1 MDEILKLEK
10 LRRSVI
16 AKYKIYR
23 IFAAISG
30 GILSFGFMIYIF
42 SMFQARKDAALMYF
56 LAFMI
61 IFFVF
66 YSIAFKNFKEKGNKE
81 FRVKYKNMYIM
92 PYVKKLGFKYDVWGF
107 VNATDIITS
116 RIFPSFSFQNG
127 NDKIS
132 GDIDGVHFEFSDLIL
147 QDESTRNGEND
158 EIFNWMLGRSNGYDY
173 RVKDTL
179 FKGIF
184 FVADFFKRINS
195 HTLVVSNPS
204 SAGTEGLNKINM
216 DNTEFNR
223 EFFVFSDD
231 LQNAMYILSPSLMEK
246 ILLLKK
252 QMKSDIAISFI
263 STKIFIRVDREYDSF
278 EPDVD
283 KKVITNNLD
292 KTIKKDLNA
301 FLDIV
306 KILGLNTKIWITRK

>member
-292 KTIKKDLNA
+292 KTIKK
-301 FLDIV
+301 I
-306 KILGLNTKIWITRK
+306 

>member
-306 KILGLNTKIWITRK
+306 KILGLNTKIWIT

>member
-263 STKIFIRVDREYDSF
+263 GTKIFIRVDREYDSF

-306 KILGLNTKIWITRK
+306 KILGLNTKIWIT

>member
-30 GILSFGFMIYIF
+30 GILSFGFMMYIF
-42 SMFQARKDAALMYF
+42 PMFQAQKDAALMYF

-66 YSIAFKNFKEKGNKE
+66 YSIAFKNFKEKGNRE
-81 FRVKYKNMYIM
+81 FRVKYKNMYIA

-158 EIFNWMLGRSNGYDY
+158 EIFNWMLGRSDGYDY

-263 STKIFIRVDREYDSF
+263 GTKIFIRVDREYDSF

-306 KILGLNTKIWITRK
+306 KILGLNAKIWIA

>member
-10 LRRSVI
+10 LRKSII

-23 IFAAISG
+23 ILAAFSG
-30 GILSFGFMIYIF
+30 GILSFQCILPIF
-42 SMFQARKDAALMYF
+42 FDSRKGIAFMYF
-56 LAFMI
+56 LAFI
-61 IFFVF
+61 GVFYIF

-81 FRVKYKNMYIM
+81 FRVKYKNMYIA

-158 EIFNWMLGRSNGYDY
+158 EIFNWMLGRSDGYDY

-263 STKIFIRVDREYDSF
+263 GTKIFIRVDREYDSF

-306 KILGLNTKIWITRK
+306 KILGLNTKIWIS

>member
-81 FRVKYKNMYIM
+81 FRVKYKNMYIA

-158 EIFNWMLGRSNGYDY
+158 EIFNWMLGRSDGYDY

-306 KILGLNTKIWITRK
+306 KILGLNTKIWIT

>member
-30 GILSFGFMIYIF
+30 GILSFGFMMYIF
-42 SMFQARKDAALMYF
+42 PMFQARKDAALMYF

-81 FRVKYKNMYIM
+81 FRVKYKNMYIT

-158 EIFNWMLGRSNGYDY
+158 EIFNWMLGRSDGYDY

-195 HTLVVSNPS
+195 HTLVVSNPN
-204 SAGTEGLNKINM
+204 SARTEGLNKINM
-216 DNTEFNR
+216 DNAEFNR

-263 STKIFIRVDREYDSF
+263 GTKIFIRVDREYDSF
-278 EPDVD
+278 EPDAD

-306 KILGLNTKIWITRK
+306 KILGLNAKIWIV

>member
-10 LRRSVI
+10 LRKSII

-23 IFAAISG
+23 ILAAFSG
-30 GILSFGFMIYIF
+30 GILSFQCILPIF
-42 SMFQARKDAALMYF
+42 FDSRKGIAFMYF
-56 LAFMI
+56 LAFI
-61 IFFVF
+61 GVF
-66 YSIAFKNFKEKGNKE
+66 YIFYSVTFKNLKEKGSKE
-81 FRVKYKNMYIM
+81 FRDKYKNMYIA

-158 EIFNWMLGRSNGYDY
+158 EIFNWMLGRSDGYDY

-263 STKIFIRVDREYDSF
+263 GTKIFIRVDREYDSF

>member
-1 MDEILKLEK
+1 
-10 LRRSVI
+10 
-16 AKYKIYR
+16 
-23 IFAAISG
+23 
-30 GILSFGFMIYIF
+30 
-42 SMFQARKDAALMYF
+42 
-56 LAFMI
+56 
-61 IFFVF
+61 
-66 YSIAFKNFKEKGNKE
+66 
-81 FRVKYKNMYIM
+81 M

-158 EIFNWMLGRSNGYDY
+158 EIFNWMLGRSDGYDY

-301 FLDIV
+301 FLDIA
-306 KILGLNTKIWITRK
+306 KILGLNTKIWIA

>member
-158 EIFNWMLGRSNGYDY
+158 EIFNWMLGRSDGYDY

-306 KILGLNTKIWITRK
+306 KILGLNTKIWIT

>member
-10 LRRSVI
+10 LRKSII

-23 IFAAISG
+23 ILAAFSG
-30 GILSFGFMIYIF
+30 GILSFQCILPIF
-42 SMFQARKDAALMYF
+42 FDSRKGIAFMYF
-56 LAFMI
+56 LAFI
-61 IFFVF
+61 GVFYIF

-158 EIFNWMLGRSNGYDY
+158 EIFNWMLGRSDGYDY

-195 HTLVVSNPS
+195 HTLVVSNQS
-204 SAGTEGLNKINM
+204 SARTEGLNKINM

-263 STKIFIRVDREYDSF
+263 GTKIFIRVDREYDSF

-306 KILGLNTKIWITRK
+306 KILGLNTKIWIA

>member
-158 EIFNWMLGRSNGYDY
+158 EIFNWMLGRSDGYDY

-263 STKIFIRVDREYDSF
+263 GTKIFIRVDREYDSF

-306 KILGLNTKIWITRK
+306 KILGLNTKIWIS

>member
-81 FRVKYKNMYIM
+81 FRVKYKNMYIA

-158 EIFNWMLGRSNGYDY
+158 EIFNWMLGRSDGYDY

-263 STKIFIRVDREYDSF
+263 GTKIFIRVDREYDSF

-306 KILGLNTKIWITRK
+306 KILGLNTKIWIT